1 MAKKVVSRTQRRME
15 RKHAVTLV
23 LLVLVVSLASFS
35 LGVMVGRGGNQ
46 ESPQAART
54 VQPLTLPQAGSAP
67 VSAAQVASTPATE
80 STESA
85 VPAATD
91 PAGAA
96 DKLTFY
102 DTLPRGDQ
110 PLGSGINLPPQAESQ
125 APAEP
130 VARLAAQAPSPP
142 AGARVK
148 KPVASSPSPPVA
160 SVAAPALSLP
170 VGQGYVVQIASFQ
183 KPAQASALR
192 NRLAGKGYVTFV
204 KSADLGSKGTWH
216 RVYAGPYSERRL
228 ADKAA
233 GRLHKEEKFSPLVR
247 KR

>member
-1 MAKKVVSRTQRRME
+1 ME

-35 LGVMVGRGGNQ
+35 LGVMVGRGGSQ
-46 ESPQAART
+46 EAAQATRT
-54 VQPLTLPQAGSAP
+54 VQPLTLPQAQPASVSVAQGAP
-67 VSAAQVASTPATE
+67 TPVA
-80 STESA
+80 ESA
-85 VPAATD
+85 KKTVPVTPGPTEAT
-91 PAGAA
+91 

-110 PLGSGINLPPQAESQ
+110 PLGSGINLPPKAEPQ

-130 VARLAAQAPSPP
+130 VAQLAPKVSSAP
-142 AGARVK
+142 AAARVK
-148 KPVASSPSPPVA
+148 KPVVSSPSA
-160 SVAAPALSLP
+160 SVAPVAVAQAVSLP
-170 VGQGYVVQIASFQ
+170 AGQGYVVQIASFQ
-183 KPAQASALR
+183 KSAQASALR
-192 NRLAGKGYVTFV
+192 NRLAGKGYVTFI
-204 KSADLGSKGTWH
+204 KSADLGTKGIWH
-216 RVYAGPYSERRL
+216 RVYAGPYSERHL